1 VLLSQDAG
9 AASPATSKGESSY
22 GFYWTEGNRG
32 IGWTEDGVPPIK
44 IGSGLGIPSSPAIWD
59 PGNHT
64 IHKLDIRDVER
75 LQGFDVDWTSP
86 AEEITKAAARWKLVG
101 NSVSV
106 PLGAWVG
113 ECLIR
118 PIDYDSKT
126 DWPLIGETKWPSAA
140 WGEAGKRFAANV
152 SAYPVAKPLP
162 RLRDFLLFQG
172 EALSSRA
179 AAGLLK
185 RITNGTTRTSSEFL
199 SDIKALAKAEVQRKY
214 EQRLATL
221 KNEIAAKT
229 KELEQETVFGRK
241 MTLAEEIKALKTT
254 LAEEERSW
262 DLESE

>member
-1 VLLSQDAG
+1 
-9 AASPATSKGESSY
+9 
-22 GFYWTEGNRG
+22 
-32 IGWTEDGVPPIK
+32 
-44 IGSGLGIPSSPAIWD
+44 
-59 PGNHT
+59 
-64 IHKLDIRDVER
+64 
-75 LQGFDVDWTSP
+75 
-86 AEEITKAAARWKLVG
+86 
-101 NSVSV
+101 V